1 MWRGFWNLVLHWWGF
16 CFVGPRS
23 VLLEGQTGA
32 AGARDECAFSL
43 NGISKGKTAFA
54 KNLWPA
60 PLVLRIGNSAHWP
73 DAMRTFARGRHTHV
87 VLDDVRDLAWAG
99 RNQDKI
105 QGVWDEELEFGIMQ
119 GGTCSYKKYLYRV
132 PIVVTCNMSTANLEY
147 LDSSEAHD
155 FLGREENRVVLRLTE
170 RWS

>member
-1 MWRGFWNLVLHWWGF
+1 M
-16 CFVGPRS
+16 
-23 VLLEGQTGA
+23 
-32 AGARDECAFSL
+32 
-43 NGISKGKTAFA
+43 
-54 KNLWPA
+54 WPA

-87 VLDDVRDLAWAG
+87 VLVL
-99 RNQDKI
+99 DKI
-105 QGVWDEELEFGIMQ
+105 QGVWDEELEFGTTQ
-119 GGTCSYKKYLYRV
+119 GGTCAYKKYLYRV
-132 PIVVTCNMSTANLEY
+132 PIVVTCNMSTANLEC